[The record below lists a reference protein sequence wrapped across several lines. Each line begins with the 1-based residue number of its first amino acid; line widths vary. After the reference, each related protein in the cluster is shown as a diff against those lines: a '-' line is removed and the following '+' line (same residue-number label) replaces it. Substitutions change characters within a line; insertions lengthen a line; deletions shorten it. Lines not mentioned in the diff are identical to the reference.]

1 MNKIQEKR
9 NRELMHELLDIVLD
23 TNGLYERKCRE
34 TGTLPTV
41 FFDFSGHIA
50 ELTIDLHEDGW
61 ESRDNHRTYFDI
73 AVDKP
78 ISSSRVKEV
87 RQACAEAL
95 KGKEDP

>member
-23 TNGLYERKCRE
+23 TNGLNDRKYRE

-41 FFDFSGHIA
+41 FFDFHGHIST
-50 ELTIDLHEDGW
+50 LKIDLHEDGW
-61 ESRDNHRTYFDI
+61 TYGDHHKTCFEF

-78 ISSSRVKEV
+78 ISPLKVNEV
-87 RQACAEAL
+87 REACAGAL
-95 KGKEDP
+95 KGKEGL